1 MKKVLYFAAMLL
13 TMTLTTSCEK
23 EEVDNTATVATAGQ
37 WYVTI
42 DAVDESGNV
51 VFEDADLF
59 ELGQHLLLTANTAA
73 NKATEMIV
81 DDLQNFWGYRV
92 KVTVDPV
99 NMTFATN
106 TTENNNLVAGYED
119 INVSITGG
127 KIVLGGGKQKNG
139 SVTDTIEFYVTF
151 SDDVYPEAYGYA
163 KYHVYGVRYSG
174 LAEND

>member
-23 EEVDNTATVATAGQ
+23 EEVGNTATVATAGQ
-37 WYVTI
+37 WYVTV

-51 VFEDADLF
+51 VYEDADLF
-59 ELGQHLLLTANTAA
+59 GLGRVLLLTANTAA
-73 NKATEMIV
+73 NSATEMIV

-106 TTENNNLVAGYED
+106 TTENNNLNGDD
-119 INVSITGG
+119 INVTITGG
-127 KIVLGGGKQKNG
+127 KIVKDGGVQNNG
-139 SVTDTIEFYVTF
+139 SKADYIEFYVNF
-151 SDDVYPEAYGYA
+151 SDDDYPANYGYA

>member
-1 MKKVLYFAAMLL
+1 MLL

-23 EEVDNTATVATAGQ
+23 EEVGNTATEATAGQ
-37 WYVTI
+37 WYVTV

-51 VFEDADLF
+51 VYEDADLF
-59 ELGQHLLLTANTAA
+59 GLGRVLLLTANTAA
-73 NKATEMIV
+73 NSATEMIV

-106 TTENNNLVAGYED
+106 TTENNNLNGDD
-119 INVSITGG
+119 INVTITGG
-127 KIVLGGGKQKNG
+127 KIVKDGGVQNNG
-139 SVTDTIEFYVTF
+139 SKADYIEFYVNF
-151 SDDVYPEAYGYA
+151 SDDQYPAAYGYA
-163 KYHVYGVRYSG
+163 KYHVYGIRYSG

>member
-1 MKKVLYFAAMLL
+1 MLL

-23 EEVDNTATVATAGQ
+23 EEVGNTATVATAGQ
-37 WYVTI
+37 WYVTV

-51 VFEDADLF
+51 VYEDADLF
-59 ELGQHLLLTANTAA
+59 GLGRVLLLTANTAA
-73 NKATEMIV
+73 NSAMEMIV

-106 TTENNNLVAGYED
+106 TTENNNLNGDD
-119 INVSITGG
+119 INVTITGG
-127 KIVLGGGKQKNG
+127 KIVKDGGVQNNG
-139 SVTDTIEFYVTF
+139 SKADYIEFYVNF
-151 SDDVYPEAYGYA
+151 SDDQYPAAYGYA
-163 KYHVYGVRYSG
+163 KYHVYGIRYSG

>member
-23 EEVDNTATVATAGQ
+23 EEVGNTATVATAGQ
-37 WYVTI
+37 WYVTV

-51 VFEDADLF
+51 VYEDADLF
-59 ELGQHLLLTANTAA
+59 GLGRVLLLTANTAA
-73 NKATEMIV
+73 NSATEMIV

-106 TTENNNLVAGYED
+106 TTENNNLNGED
-119 INVSITGG
+119 INVTITGG
-127 KIVLGGGKQKNG
+127 KIVKDGGVQNNG
-139 SVTDTIEFYVTF
+139 SKADYIEFYVNF
-151 SDDVYPEAYGYA
+151 SDDQYPAAYGYA
-163 KYHVYGVRYSG
+163 KYHVYGIRYSG

>member
-1 MKKVLYFAAMLL
+1 MLL

-23 EEVDNTATVATAGQ
+23 EEVGNTATVATAGQ
-37 WYVTI
+37 WYVTV

-51 VFEDADLF
+51 VYEDADLF
-59 ELGQHLLLTANTAA
+59 GLGRVLLLTANTAA
-73 NKATEMIV
+73 NSATEMIV

-106 TTENNNLVAGYED
+106 TTENNNLNGGD
-119 INVSITGG
+119 INVTITGG
-127 KIVLGGGKQKNG
+127 KIVKDGGVQNNG
-139 SVTDTIEFYVTF
+139 SKADYIEFYVNF
-151 SDDVYPEAYGYA
+151 SDDQYPAAYGYA
-163 KYHVYGVRYSG
+163 KYHVYGIRYSG

>member
-1 MKKVLYFAAMLL
+1 MLL

-23 EEVDNTATVATAGQ
+23 EEVGNTATVATAGQ
-37 WYVTI
+37 WYVTV

-51 VFEDADLF
+51 VYEDADLF
-59 ELGQHLLLTANTAA
+59 GLGRVLLLTANTAA
-73 NKATEMIV
+73 NSATEMIV

-106 TTENNNLVAGYED
+106 TTENNNLNGED
-119 INVSITGG
+119 INVTITGG
-127 KIVLGGGKQKNG
+127 KIVKDGGVQNNG
-139 SVTDTIEFYVTF
+139 SKADYIEFYVNF
-151 SDDVYPEAYGYA
+151 SDDQYPAAYGYA
-163 KYHVYGVRYSG
+163 KYHVYGIRYSG

>member
-23 EEVDNTATVATAGQ
+23 EEVGNTATVATAGQ
-37 WYVTI
+37 WYVTV

-51 VFEDADLF
+51 VYEDADLF
-59 ELGQHLLLTANTAA
+59 SLGRVLLLTANTAA
-73 NKATEMIV
+73 NSATEMIV

-106 TTENNNLVAGYED
+106 TTENNNLNGDD
-119 INVSITGG
+119 INVTITGG
-127 KIVLGGGKQKNG
+127 KIVKDGGVQNNG
-139 SVTDTIEFYVTF
+139 SKADTIEFYVSF
-151 SDDVYPEAYGYA
+151 SDDQYPAAYGYA

>member
-1 MKKVLYFAAMLL
+1 MKKVLYFAALLL

-23 EEVDNTATVATAGQ
+23 EEVGNTATVETAGQ
-37 WYVTI
+37 WYVTV
-42 DAVDESGNV
+42 DAADENGNV
-51 VFEDADLF
+51 VEGFEDLF
-59 ELGQHLLLTANTAA
+59 GLGRILMVTSNTAA

-106 TTENNNLVAGYED
+106 TTENNNLVDGYED
-119 INVSITGG
+119 INVTITKG
-127 KIVLGGGKQKNG
+127 KIVKNGGKQNNG
-139 SVTDTIEFYVTF
+139 SPADYIEFYVSF
-151 SDDVYPEAYGYA
+151 SDDAYPAKYGYA
-163 KYHVYGVRYSG
+163 NYKVSGVRYSG

>member
-23 EEVDNTATVATAGQ
+23 EEVGNTATVATAGQ
-37 WYVTI
+37 WYVTV

-51 VFEDADLF
+51 VYEDADLF
-59 ELGQHLLLTANTAA
+59 GLGRVLLLTANTAA
-73 NKATEMIV
+73 NSATEMIV
-81 DDLQNFWGYRV
+81 DDLKNFWGYRV

-106 TTENNNLVAGYED
+106 TTENNNLNGDD
-119 INVSITGG
+119 INVTITGG
-127 KIVLGGGKQKNG
+127 KIVKDGGVQNNG
-139 SVTDTIEFYVTF
+139 SKADYIEFYVNF
-151 SDDVYPEAYGYA
+151 SDDQYPAAYGYA
-163 KYHVYGVRYSG
+163 KYHVYGIRYSG